1 MYKAETGM
9 TASDKLKEIIE
20 SSVGDEQTYT
30 TFRGSSVNKT
40 MDQIGNRLLKV
51 TNQRHATDLFV
62 GSAETI
68 LIIAEQIAHSE
79 EDYVSPMFRNLVD
92 LPVTADAVDLGHTG
106 VPEVSAERLQ
116 SVKKM
121 LVR

>member
-1 MYKAETGM
+1 MYRVVTGM
-9 TASDKLKEIIE
+9 IVSDKLKEIIE

-30 TFRGSSVNKT
+30 TFRGSSVKKT

-68 LIIAEQIAHSE
+68 MIIAEQIAHSE
-79 EDYVSPMFRNLVD
+79 TDYTSPMFRNLVD
-92 LPVTADAVDLGHTG
+92 LPVTADEVDFGHAG
-106 VPEVSAERLQ
+106 IPEVSAERLQ
-116 SVKKM
+116 SVDKM
-121 LVR
+121 LDR